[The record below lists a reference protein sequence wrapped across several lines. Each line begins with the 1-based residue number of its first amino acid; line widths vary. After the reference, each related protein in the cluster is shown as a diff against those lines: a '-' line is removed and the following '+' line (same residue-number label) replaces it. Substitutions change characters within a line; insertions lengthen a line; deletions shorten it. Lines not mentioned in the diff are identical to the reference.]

1 MHLLCAV
8 IEFKLSAFKS
18 ERMCVAPRVTAGG
31 EERGKLSG
39 AYLTLALEAGS
50 VAY

>member
-1 MHLLCAV
+1 MHLCAV
-8 IEFKLSAFKS
+8 IKLKSSALMS
-18 ERMCVAPRVTAGG
+18 ECVAPRVTAGG